1 MIMAEVQAW
10 AGTPGGIAVWLT
22 SLFGLIFGSMLL
34 SVDRRIRLGREAALI
49 ALLAAV
55 ASATRVLFDALPN
68 IQPVTLLIL
77 MIGLH
82 LGARR
87 ATAVAMLT
95 ALISNMALGHGP
107 WTFYQALAWACV
119 GSSAAVLRPLLVNWD
134 GTKGR
139 ISTMAVLAFIW
150 GFLFDWI
157 VSLSALALYQSFE
170 AFLTFIIAGLIFD
183 ALHAVGN
190 VLFTIW
196 LAPSLPHLLWLH
208 RRHEAG
214 RWFPTLL
221 DETVT
226 REAFIAEAEA
236 AAKHLENPMAGIAR
250 LDGED

>member
-22 SLFGLIFGSMLL
+22 SLFGVIFGSMLL

-55 ASATRVLFDALPN
+55 ASATRVLFAALPN

-134 GTKGR
+134 GTKVR
-139 ISTMAVLAFIW
+139 IGTMAVLAFIW

-196 LAPSLPHLLWLH
+196 LAPSLHHLLWLH

>member
-1 MIMAEVQAW
+1 MTFAEVQAW

-22 SLFGLIFGSMLL
+22 VLFGLIFGSLLL
-34 SVDRRIRLGREAALI
+34 SVDRRIHLGRDAALI

-55 ASATRVLFDALPN
+55 ASASRVLFAALPN
-68 IQPVTLLIL
+68 VQPVTLLLL

-107 WTFYQALAWACV
+107 WTFYQAIAWAAV
-119 GSSAAVLRPLLVNWD
+119 GTSAALLRPLLVNWD
-134 GTKGR
+134 ETKVR
-139 ISTMAVLAFIW
+139 IGPLALLAFCW
-150 GFLFDWI
+150 GFLFDWT

-170 AFLTFIIAGLIFD
+170 AFLAFIIAGLVFD

-190 VLFTIW
+190 VFFTIW
-196 LAPSLPHLLWLH
+196 LAPSLHHLLWLH

-214 RWFPTLL
+214 RWNTKLP
-221 DETVT
+221 DETLK
-226 REAFIAEAEA
+226 REAFIAETEA
-236 AAKHLENPMAGIAR
+236 AAKQLEDPMAGITR
-250 LDGED
+250 LDGEN

>member
-1 MIMAEVQAW
+1 MIFADIQAW

-22 SLFGLIFGSMLL
+22 ILFGFIFFSLLL
-34 SVDRRIRLGREAALI
+34 SVDRGIRLGREAALI
-49 ALLAAV
+49 AILAAV
-55 ASATRVLFDALPN
+55 ASASRVLFAALPN
-68 IQPVTLLIL
+68 VQPVTLLLL

-107 WTFYQALAWACV
+107 WTFYQAIAWAAV
-119 GSSAAVLRPLLVNWD
+119 GCSAALFRPLLVNWD
-134 GTKGR
+134 GTKVR
-139 ISTMAVLAFIW
+139 IGSMAFLAFIW
-150 GFLFDWI
+150 GFLFDWT

-170 AFLTFIIAGLIFD
+170 AFLAFIIAGLVFD

-196 LAPSLPHLLWLH
+196 LAPSLHHLLWLH

-214 RWFPTLL
+214 RWLENIS
-221 DETVT
+221 DETLK
-226 REAFIAEAEA
+226 REVFIAEAEA
-236 AAKHLENPMAGIAR
+236 AAKQLKDPLAGVAR
-250 LDGED
+250 LDGEN

>member
-134 GTKGR
+134 GTKVR
-139 ISTMAVLAFIW
+139 IGTMAVLAFIW

-196 LAPSLPHLLWLH
+196 LAPSLHHLLWLH

>member
-55 ASATRVLFDALPN
+55 ASATRVLFAALPN

-134 GTKGR
+134 GTKVR
-139 ISTMAVLAFIW
+139 IGTMAVLAFIW

-157 VSLSALALYQSFE
+157 VALSALALYQSFE

-196 LAPSLPHLLWLH
+196 LAPSLHHLLWLH